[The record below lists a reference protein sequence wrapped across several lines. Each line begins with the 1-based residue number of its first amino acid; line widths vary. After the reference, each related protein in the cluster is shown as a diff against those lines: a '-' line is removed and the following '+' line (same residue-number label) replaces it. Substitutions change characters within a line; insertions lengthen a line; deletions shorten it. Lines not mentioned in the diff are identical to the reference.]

1 MRNTMVMLGAIMAM
15 LAARSDTIAWWHF
28 DEADAGTVVTAGTVA
43 CDQAPTSYATVYSLS
58 GSTATA
64 NSGDYLPRYAR
75 PFAGLKVYDPVTGE
89 SRINRSAMQFEV
101 ARGGSDPS
109 ADSGRAFHG
118 GALKFDGGDTLYS
131 AIGGKT
137 ALTVECFVCSTGGV
151 FFTFAPIVSAL
162 VGTSFMEERYAIYMC
177 RNGSIGLRFTTTAG
191 SAQAYYDDGSAKVN
205 DGLWHHVAFT
215 YDGSQIR
222 IYVDYVLDKKSSG
235 GADRTY
241 ARTGALAA
249 YPNGAATWIGGYN
262 YYNSSNGGRRFP
274 GYIDEVRVSDAV
286 LAPDKFLRLQSVT
299 YSSDA
304 DEVLRVRFDNAAG
317 AAQCQYAESVSEDFV
332 RQGFLQMV
340 AGLGVSSLDKSVKA
354 GTAVYDGVYAD
365 EGVADA
371 ASFCQTMDASGKA
384 NYVKIPNATNLLGD
398 RDYTNHNYTVE
409 CFFKTRGTSVSNP
422 QTVFKLGSG
431 SLVVAQMMF
440 NGSDRPLFCYY
451 HKTSDGTRTWEG
463 FNSSQLDLADGE
475 WHHVAFVSDASNR
488 QVRAYL
494 DYDLAGSVNNRY
506 VEVAKTYSLF
516 IGSKE
521 SCEGQFF
528 DGWIDDCR
536 VTKRALRPEEFLT
549 THAVGSMS
557 PKPLMMARF
566 ENDYKM
572 ESLEDDA
579 LSVVGTGEARTG
591 GVAPVFVKASPG
603 TLVPDGTN
611 GTERLTNDYSVRL
624 NKSRV
629 VFPVSRLYENDA
641 YTVEFWAKFTG
652 IAEGAPDERFSGGVH
667 AGILRMVQGGSTDF
681 DWYLYRHG
689 YAATVLGVAV
699 RHANKSSMSYLEWT
713 LTGLVADGKWHHYAI
728 AFEPSAGNTKTD
740 VTLHR
745 DYIALGTYTVD
756 SRMYSY
762 SGGHRLLVGE
772 SSGETLNIQGYFNSL
787 RISRGVLPPEKF
799 LGRIRK
805 GFFIGFR

>member
-1 MRNTMVMLGAIMAM
+1 MKRLLLLTGAVAVTF
-15 LAARSDTIAWWHF
+15 AAHSETIAWWHF
-28 DEADAGTVVTAGTVA
+28 DEAEAGTVAAANTVA

-64 NSGDYLPRYAR
+64 NSGDYLPRFAR
-75 PFAGLKVYDPVTGE
+75 PFAGLKVYDPVMGE

-109 ADSGRAFHG
+109 ADSGRAYYG
-118 GALKFDGGDTLYS
+118 GALKFDGGDSLYS

-177 RNGSIGLRFTTTAG
+177 RDGSIGLRFTTAAG

-205 DGLWHHVAFT
+205 DGVWHHVAFT

-222 IYVDYVLDKKSSG
+222 IYVDYILDKKSNG

-274 GYIDEVRVSDAV
+274 GYIDEVRVSDTV
-286 LAPDKFLRLQSVT
+286 LTPDKFLRLQPVT
-299 YSSDA
+299 SPSDP
-304 DEVLRVRFDNAAG
+304 DEVLRIRFNNAAG
-317 AAQCQYAESVSEDFV
+317 AMQCQYAESMSEDFV
-332 RQGFLQMV
+332 HQGALQMV

-365 EGVADA
+365 EGAVDT
-371 ASFCQTMDASGKA
+371 ASFCQTMDAGGKA
-384 NYVKIPNATNLLGD
+384 NYIKIPNATNLLGD
-398 RDYTNHNYTVE
+398 EDYTNHNYTVE
-409 CFFKTRGTSVSNP
+409 CFFKTRGTTVSNA

-451 HKTSDGTRTWEG
+451 HKMNDGTRAWEG

-475 WHHVAFVSDASNR
+475 WHHVAFVSDATNN

-494 DYDLAGSVNNRY
+494 DYELAGSANNRY

-521 SCEGQFF
+521 LGEGQFF

-549 THAVGSMS
+549 THAVGSAS
-557 PKPLMMARF
+557 QKPLMLARF
-566 ENDYKM
+566 ENDYNM
-572 ESLEDDA
+572 ASLEDVA
-579 LSVVGTGEARTG
+579 LSIVGTGEARTG
-591 GVAPVFVKASPG
+591 GVAPVFVNVSPG
-603 TLVPDGTN
+603 MLLLDGTN
-611 GTERLTNDYSVRL
+611 GTTSVANDYSVYL

-629 VFPVSRLYENDA
+629 AFPVSRLYENES

-652 IAEGAPDERFSGGVH
+652 IAEGAPDGQFAGAH
-667 AGILRMVQGGSTDF
+667 AGILRLVQGSSTDF

-689 YAATVLGVAV
+689 YAASTLGLAV
-699 RHANKSSMSYLEWT
+699 RHENKSSMSYLEWT
-713 LTGLVADGKWHHYAI
+713 LPSLVADSKWHHYAI
-728 AFEPSAGNTKTD
+728 TFEPSAGNTKTD

-745 DYIALGTYTVD
+745 DYIAVDTHTVD
-756 SRMYSY
+756 ARMYSY
-762 SGGHRLLVGE
+762 PSGHRLLVGE
-772 SSGETLNIQGYFNSL
+772 SSAATLNIQGYFNAL
-787 RISRGVLPPEKF
+787 RISRGVLSPDKF
-799 LGRIRK
+799 LGRVRRGVVIS
-805 GFFIGFR
+805 FR